1 VVLDQLELRVDRAV
15 ENVSERLGTIGF
27 CGWRLFG
34 VGAMLRSHRQGFFVG
49 ERSLLMCTGEEPLL
63 RIESQLTLNI
73 RPRRVRTRVMNS
85 VVVRQFAKK
94 INSFGPSVF
103 HKCCGAIAEAS

>member
-1 VVLDQLELRVDRAV
+1 MVLDQLELRVDRAV

-49 ERSLLMCTGEEPLL
+49 ERLLLMCTGEEPLL
-63 RIESQLTLNI
+63 RIEFQLDLNI
-73 RPRRVRTRVMNS
+73 HPRKGEKQLYSLSDSN
-85 VVVRQFAKK
+85 
-94 INSFGPSVF
+94 I
-103 HKCCGAIAEAS
+103 